1 MFSAGVS
8 GIINHLP
15 CHQPL
20 GAASTSLHPASDHH
34 TSPHLPQR
42 LSWMGAMSPSNPVS
56 GIWTPS
62 RPGSLRPPHLPPVP
76 LFVAPRSR
84 KPRKETA
91 YQRALLV
98 LIAPFSSLAEPTPSP
113 FGPQLATTT
122 MASSKR
128 RGGAAGGAD
137 KKDLFHVVHKV
148 PAGDS
153 PYVVAKHLQVTVLPS
168 LLANYPCFLFL

>member
-1 MFSAGVS
+1 
-8 GIINHLP
+8 
-15 CHQPL
+15 
-20 GAASTSLHPASDHH
+20 
-34 TSPHLPQR
+34 
-42 LSWMGAMSPSNPVS
+42 MGAMSPSNPVS

-62 RPGSLRPPHLPPVP
+62 RPGSLRHSGPLIFFPSPSSLPPDP
-76 LFVAPRSR
+76 ANREK
-84 KPRKETA
+84 KPHISG
-91 YQRALLV
+91 QRALLV
-98 LIAPFSSLAEPTPSP
+98 LIAPLSSLAEPTPSP

-128 RGGAAGGAD
+128 RFGAAGGAD

-153 PYVVAKHLQVTVLPS
+153 PYVVAKHLQVTVLPA